1 MDDEWL
7 TARMIAGLV
16 AIFPGTSMF
25 ISRFVGLVPKFVTRV
40 RAPLTVATAVQTR
53 REPEK
58 RMLME
63 DFLSLELS
71 VSYKRRDLQDIYHFF
86 AQNDR
91 RTDLP

>member
-1 MDDEWL
+1 MMDDEWL

-63 DFLSLELS
+63 DFLSLDLS
-71 VSYKRRDLQDIYHFF
+71 VSYKRCDLQDI
-86 AQNDR
+86 
-91 RTDLP
+91 

>member
-1 MDDEWL
+1 
-7 TARMIAGLV
+7 MIAGFV

-40 RAPLTVATAVQTR
+40 RAPLTVATAEQTK
-53 REPEK
+53 RELEK

-71 VSYKRRDLQDIYHFF
+71 VFYKRRDLQDIYHLF